1 MDKKILSKE
10 KKFYTYNRTEHST
23 TLIYYPSTIDEIKSL
38 TKKDIFKKKKFLI
51 RTGKCG
57 HGDKS
62 CLSTS
67 PFVISL
73 LRFKKIIQFNTKKK
87 TITAQSGILLVD
99 LLEFLKN
106 KGFYIYNI
114 PGGKNVS
121 LGGAISGNVHG
132 RFSTKKFANFG
143 DSILSLKILNKKN
156 KIINITK
163 KNNLFYKVIGGHG
176 TYGIILEAKLILHKI
191 KTNKF
196 IERTIYINNAEEF
209 FNFEK
214 RNEKFFGYI
223 DIFEKNNF
231 SANLKIIE
239 PKKESNFSKIEE
251 KKIPRDIN
259 LPNFMSYFVN
269 NLTLKILYFFLF
281 NIKKNFLTKKDKI
294 VDFQKSIYVSN
305 YIYTIPSFFREGFLE
320 MQFSVSKKKLLI
332 VVEKLKKI
340 FDKSKVFPIFFI
352 LKKMHSSNK
361 KYLFNFP
368 KYKFSLSLGFSKKVY
383 NKNRDMF
390 RSIYKLIHSN
400 DCNIYVTKDE
410 IFLNNLNKKTLK
422 KKYLK
427 GYDLKNKSNAS
438 SDFNEKILKKFK

>member
-156 KIINITK
+156 KIIRS
-163 KNNLFYKVIGGHG
+163 NLVLIMKV
-176 TYGIILEAKLILHKI
+176 
-191 KTNKF
+191 
-196 IERTIYINNAEEF
+196 
-209 FNFEK
+209 
-214 RNEKFFGYI
+214 
-223 DIFEKNNF
+223 
-231 SANLKIIE
+231 S
-239 PKKESNFSKIEE
+239 
-251 KKIPRDIN
+251 
-259 LPNFMSYFVN
+259 
-269 NLTLKILYFFLF
+269 
-281 NIKKNFLTKKDKI
+281 
-294 VDFQKSIYVSN
+294 
-305 YIYTIPSFFREGFLE
+305 
-320 MQFSVSKKKLLI
+320 
-332 VVEKLKKI
+332 
-340 FDKSKVFPIFFI
+340 
-352 LKKMHSSNK
+352 
-361 KYLFNFP
+361 
-368 KYKFSLSLGFSKKVY
+368 
-383 NKNRDMF
+383 
-390 RSIYKLIHSN
+390 
-400 DCNIYVTKDE
+400 
-410 IFLNNLNKKTLK
+410 
-422 KKYLK
+422 
-427 GYDLKNKSNAS
+427 
-438 SDFNEKILKKFK
+438 